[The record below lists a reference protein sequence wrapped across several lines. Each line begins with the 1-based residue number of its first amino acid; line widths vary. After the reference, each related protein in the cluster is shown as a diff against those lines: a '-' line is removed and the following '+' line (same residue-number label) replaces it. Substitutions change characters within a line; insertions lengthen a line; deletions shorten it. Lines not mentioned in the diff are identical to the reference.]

1 VRIAIAVGLAL
12 AGLVSAGAVL
22 ASTTGWKVQ
31 PSPSPA
37 SGGAFPTLFGVA
49 ATSRTNAWAVGYGAL
64 AQDSF
69 YCGPSIIERW
79 NGKVWKVQAG
89 AKLTRP
95 QGKIDSLQAV
105 AATSATNAW
114 AVGGYQNAQCSESKP
129 LIEHWNGK
137 VWKEQESPR
146 GDLLNAVAATSSTNA
161 WAVGGLYRALI
172 EHWNGKAWKV
182 EPSPNLGG
190 GELYGVAA
198 TSSTNAWAV
207 GSSSNG
213 ALIEHWGGHAWKVE
227 PSPKHSGSLHG
238 VAATSRTNAWAV
250 GGKLI
255 EHWNGKR
262 WKVEPSPKHSG
273 SLQAVAATSP
283 NNAWAVGTRGLA
295 VRRFGPNSSPSPGSV
310 TSIIHWNGKT
320 WKLQNSPDP
329 GGVGDSQ
336 YNDLSGVAAVS
347 SSDDWAVGS
356 FNNSLLILHWNG
368 RR

>member
-1 VRIAIAVGLAL
+1 MGPAIPKGDAVSRISVVRPVRIAIAVGLAL

-172 EHWNGKAWKV
+172 EHWNGKAWTV
-182 EPSPNLGG
+182 QHSHLSGSRHGG
-190 GELYGVAA
+190 LAGVAA
-198 TSSTNAWAV
+198 TSARNAWAV
-207 GSSSNG
+207 GHSDPTH
-213 ALIEHWGGHAWKVE
+213 AEVRTLIE
-227 PSPKHSGSLHG
+227 
-238 VAATSRTNAWAV
+238 R
-250 GGKLI
+250 
-255 EHWNGKR
+255 WNG
-262 WKVEPSPKHSG
+262 
-273 SLQAVAATSP
+273 
-283 NNAWAVGTRGLA
+283 
-295 VRRFGPNSSPSPGSV
+295 
-310 TSIIHWNGKT
+310 NG
-320 WKLQNSPDP
+320 
-329 GGVGDSQ
+329 
-336 YNDLSGVAAVS
+336 
-347 SSDDWAVGS
+347 
-356 FNNSLLILHWNG
+356 
-368 RR
+368 